1 MRFNTRG
8 YLDKFDTVGGLIKS
22 LKHDHL
28 LEDSIVFIIGYD
40 EERLYSMFDYD
51 DLKFLLSSF
60 GNSPYYNCD
69 HCSVSSDVGYTV
81 DFYQIMLTD
90 SLPKV
95 GDLFLQA
102 YPHKYG
108 NTDKK

>member
-1 MRFNTRG
+1 MRFNTCG
-8 YLDKFDTVGGLIKS
+8 SLNDFVTVGGLIKS

-28 LEDSIVFIIGYD
+28 LEDSIVFIIGPD
-40 EERLYSMFDYD
+40 EERLYSMFDFD

-102 YPHKYG
+102 YPHKYE

>member
-8 YLDKFDTVGGLIKS
+8 YLEKYDTVGGLIKS
-22 LKHDHL
+22 LKHAHL

-60 GNSPYYNCD
+60 GNSPYYNYD

>member
-8 YLDKFDTVGGLIKS
+8 YLEKYDTVGALIKS

-28 LEDSIVFIIGYD
+28 LEDSIVFIIGSD